1 MKGRSPGR
9 FVGTP
14 GFSTSMICSQDVC
27 LNEVAE
33 LSHAFKWNRPKCE
46 CGGLRVWGHGRVG
59 RYFEGF
65 SEPLLVQ
72 RFRCADCKTVFTCRP
87 KGWWARF
94 VASATTVI
102 RVLLSR
108 FTDRRWPATVPRQR
122 AEHWL
127 RRFNTNRLFD
137 PGPVDEAS
145 FLRACL
151 AGGGPPFS
159 IEGANRLA

>member
-1 MKGRSPGR
+1 
-9 FVGTP
+9 
-14 GFSTSMICSQDVC
+14 MICSQDVC
-27 LNEVAE
+27 LHEVAE
-33 LSHAFKWNRPKCE
+33 AGAAFKWNRPKCE

-65 SEPLLVQ
+65 SKPLLVQ

-94 VASATTVI
+94 VACATTVI
-102 RVLLSR
+102 GVLIAR

-127 RRFNTNRLFD
+127 RRFTACRLFD
-137 PGPVDEAS
+137 PGRLDEAS
-145 FLRACL
+145 FLRSCL
-151 AGGGPPFS
+151 AEGGPPFS
-159 IEGANRLA
+159 IKGANRLA